1 MKSKN
6 YIAIGLFVLAVIA
19 SFTLVQRVREHATDT
34 PPATD
39 PIDVTATISSNV
51 FSLTAPTG
59 KVFSEISE
67 AVFQKA
73 DGTCKLTDPKKLQE
87 ITKTACVGKEACGV
101 TIDHSKIGVDAC
113 TDTTAARV
121 VKVKGKAM
129 STADWEKHK
138 PNPDAYTDPIFGIEF
153 TDKNYAYAMYGG
165 IGLAI
170 LIIIVAVGTLLMR
183 SPRPIVVPAAAPM
196 YGMGRR
202 RR

>member
-6 YIAIGLFVLAVIA
+6 YIAIGLFVLAFVF

-39 PIDVTATISSNV
+39 PVDLTATISSNV
-51 FSLTAPTG
+51 FSLTAPSG

-73 DGTCKLTDPKKLQE
+73 DGTCKLADPKKLQE
-87 ITKTACVGKEACGV
+87 ITSKECLGKAQCGV
-101 TIDHSKIGVDAC
+101 TIDHSKIGVDSC
-113 TDTTAARV
+113 TDATAARV

-129 STADWEKHK
+129 SPTDWEKHK
-138 PNPDAYTDPIFGIEF
+138 PNPDAYTDPIFGIVF
-153 TDKNYAYAMYGG
+153 SQKNYAYGMYGG
-165 IGLAI
+165 IVLLILVLIVGLMSM
-170 LIIIVAVGTLLMR
+170 GGSRQM
-183 SPRPIVVPAAAPM
+183 VVAAPPPM
-196 YGMGRR
+196 YAMGRR